1 MNYYILEIL
10 FCKIIFK
17 YFWKY
22 IKVYIFVNIVLY
34 ICIFDIYMVY
44 WLYSISSSSCRY
56 EMFIW
61 YKNCVFYSLGFN
73 VVKIVEFFFFVIVKI
88 FR

>member
-22 IKVYIFVNIVLY
+22 SKVYIFVNIVLY
-34 ICIFDIYMVY
+34 ICIFGIYMVY
-44 WLYSISSSSCRY
+44 WL
-56 EMFIW
+56 
-61 YKNCVFYSLGFN
+61 L
-73 VVKIVEFFFFVIVKI
+73 
-88 FR
+88 